1 MPQTKQIKRNLRYT
15 FVDKKTAE
23 EDNAKINVFWN
34 IPCNFSLFKG
44 NAFLKIF
51 FLRKLKI

>member
-34 IPCNFSLFKG
+34 IPCTFSLFKG

-51 FLRKLKI
+51 LLRKLKI